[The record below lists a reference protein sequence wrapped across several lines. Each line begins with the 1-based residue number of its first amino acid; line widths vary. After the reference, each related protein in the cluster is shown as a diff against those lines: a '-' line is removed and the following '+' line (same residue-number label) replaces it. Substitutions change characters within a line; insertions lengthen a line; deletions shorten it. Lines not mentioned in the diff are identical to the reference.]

1 MDTIRTVNKNELVAQ
16 GQKIYETLLQEKL
29 EPEHKGEVVA
39 IEVESGDYFL
49 GESVVEVAKKA
60 RLKHPEKLFYFAKVG
75 YRAMHIRR

>member
-1 MDTIRTVNKNELVAQ
+1 MDTVRTVNKNELVVQ

-29 EPEHKGEVVA
+29 EPEHKGKVVA

-49 GESVVEVAKKA
+49 GKSVVEAARKA

>member
-1 MDTIRTVNKNELVAQ
+1 MDTVHTVNKNKLVAQ
-16 GQKIYETLLQEKL
+16 GQKIYETLLQKKL

-49 GESVVEVAKKA
+49 GKSLVEAGKKA
-60 RLKHPEKLFYFAKVG
+60 RLKHPDKLFYFAKVG